1 MNPLFPTELFGWG
14 MAIPLLGSVLALV
27 VTTTLIVVASD
38 YHRGWKRRKFL
49 GPIPLMDDESYFSPK
64 LRLWR
69 STFNYLEGFE
79 RGYKEYSKKGK
90 PWAVPLPGGTGD
102 MIVLPPQCGKEY
114 YNLSKDYMSMRH
126 MMGDEINFNH
136 VLDVAWKIPVE
147 AMQACNRSSALRKS
161 PLVIRIHVQATNS
174 PGIPEKL
181 DPLIMKEAD
190 YGIARYI
197 GESKS
202 WREVSVF
209 EAALDVLGDIGVLL
223 VFHPGFGREV
233 GLSKKMQQY
242 VGEVEQ
248 MTHLYAE
255 YPRILAPLIW
265 RFSSECRQIRSSMKS
280 MKKTILPEV
289 KRLIKEK
296 KESKPTSD
304 DHFYA
309 SSMVELALKKG
320 PLSRTEEGKDDEHH
334 IDMMAD
340 ETMFMF
346 FETVEPSVMILS
358 ALIVRLLRHP
368 EYVAPIREEI
378 AEALKANNG
387 EWSFDIFNNTPRFE
401 SFSRETLRLDGIALV
416 AGSRQVVGK
425 PLTIHSLG
433 MTFVPGTNIT
443 MSGQFTHLDPDFY
456 PNPTKFDGNRFYSP
470 GSSQTASEIIRDTIS
485 PTERWMVFGI
495 GISACPARL
504 LGTRLCQVVA
514 AKMIMAYD
522 MEFGHDGKLPDFNI
536 YIDAV
541 AAPNPEIKM
550 RFKRRQ

>member
-1 MNPLFPTELFGWG
+1 MNSLFSSGLFGPQEVVV
-14 MAIPLLGSVLALV
+14 PLLGSVFVLV
-27 VTTTLIVVASD
+27 VTTALVVVASD
-38 YHRGWKRRKFL
+38 YYHGWKRRRFL
-49 GPIPLMDDESYFSPK
+49 GGITLMDDESYFSPR

-69 STFNYLEGFE
+69 SSFNYLEGFA

-90 PWAVPLPGGTGD
+90 LWAVPLPGGTGD
-102 MIVLPPQCGKEY
+102 MIVLPPHCGKEY
-114 YNLSKDYMSMRH
+114 YNLPKDHMSMRH

-136 VLDVAWKIPVE
+136 VLDVAWKVPVE
-147 AMQACNRSSALRKS
+147 AMQACNRLK
-161 PLVIRIHVQATNS
+161 
-174 PGIPEKL
+174 KL

-190 YGIARYI
+190 RGIAQYV

-202 WREVSVF
+202 WRESSIF
-209 EAALDVLGDIGVLL
+209 ETALDILGDIGVLL
-223 VFHPGFGREV
+223 VFRPGFGREA
-233 GLSKKMQQY
+233 GLSKKMQRY

-265 RFSSECRQIRSSMKS
+265 QFSKECRQIRSSMKS

-289 KRLIKEK
+289 NRLIEEK
-296 KESKPTSD
+296 RKSEPTSED
-304 DHFYA
+304 YFYT

-320 PLSRTEEGKDDEHH
+320 PLSRTKTGKDDDHH

-358 ALIVRLLRHP
+358 ALLVRMLRHP
-368 EYVAPIREEI
+368 EYVEPIRKEI
-378 AEALKANNG
+378 TEALKLNNG
-387 EWSFDIFNNTPRFE
+387 EWSFDMFNHTPQFE
-401 SFSRETLRLDGIALV
+401 SFTRETLRLDGIALV

-433 MTFVPGTNIT
+433 MTFAPGTNIT
-443 MSGQFTHLDPDFY
+443 MSGQFTHLDPEFY

-470 GSSQTASEIIRDTIS
+470 GSSTTASDIIRDTIS
-485 PTERWMVFGI
+485 PSDRWMVFGI

-514 AKMIMAYD
+514 AKILMAYD
-522 MEFGHDGKLPDFNI
+522 MEFGHEGKLPDFNI
-536 YIDAV
+536 HIDAV
-541 AAPNPEIKM
+541 AAPNPEIRM
-550 RFKRRQ
+550 RYKYRQ